1 MNKRTPTG
9 SLSLATS
16 PFQREERKW
25 GARVRHICF
34 VICLLLAGASVAPA
48 AGPFILQPFRVLLG
62 ADFGGL
68 EALLVRPS
76 DPGRYPLALL
86 AHGSPRN
93 GADRVAMTP
102 LAMLP
107 QALEFAR
114 RGWAAAVVM
123 RRGYGNSDGGWAEN
137 YGSCNDANYIA
148 AAAAGAADLKLALDF
163 ISHRQD
169 IDPARMIAVG
179 VSAGGF
185 DTVALTADPPPG
197 LVAAISFA
205 GGRGSPQDDQVCRP
219 DRLVEAFRTLGKR
232 SRVPMLWVYAEN
244 DRFFSPAL
252 AKQFDAAF
260 TGAGG
265 HAELVIAPAFGS
277 NGHFLFS
284 PPGIPDWTPY
294 VDTFL
299 QQQNL
304 TMRATP
310 LTLPPPTISAPKILG
325 PNGQKAFANF
335 LIEAPHKAFAMAPD
349 GTFGFQIG
357 TRTVEAAKASALKYC
372 QQAGK
377 SCSIAFV
384 DDEAVG
390 GPAAR

>member
-1 MNKRTPTG
+1 MAWRRSIILVLCLVLGTG
-9 SLSLATS
+9 A
-16 PFQREERKW
+16 
-25 GARVRHICF
+25 V
-34 VICLLLAGASVAPA
+34 AGA
-48 AGPFILQPFRVLLG
+48 AGPFVLQPFRVLLG
-62 ADFGGL
+62 GDLGGL

-76 DPGRYPLALL
+76 DPGRYPLVLL
-86 AHGSPRN
+86 AHGSPRS
-93 GADRVAMTP
+93 GADRAAMTP

-123 RRGYGNSDGGWAEN
+123 RRGYGNSDSGWAET
-137 YGSCNDANYIA
+137 YGSCDNPNYIA
-148 AAAAGAADLKLALDF
+148 AGTAGAADLKLALDF

-169 IDPARMIAVG
+169 IDPSRMIAVG

-219 DRLVEAFRTLGKR
+219 DRLVEAFRTFGQR
-232 SRVPMLWVYAEN
+232 SRLPMLWVYAEN
-244 DRFFSPAL
+244 DRFFGPTL

-260 TGAGG
+260 TGAGA
-265 HAELVIAPAFGS
+265 HVDFIAAPAFGS

-284 PPGIPDWTPY
+284 PSGIPDWTPY

-299 QQQNL
+299 RQQNL

-310 LTLPPPTISAPKILG
+310 LALPPPTISAPKVLG
-325 PNGQKAFANF
+325 QNGQKAFATF
-335 LIEAPHKAFAMAPD
+335 LIDAPHKAFAMSPD
-349 GTFGFQIG
+349 GSFGYQSG
-357 TRTVEAAKASALKYC
+357 MRTVEGAKAGALKFC
-372 QQAGK
+372 QQHAPH
-377 SCSIAFV
+377 CDVMFV
-384 DDEAVG
+384 DDETAG
-390 GPAAR
+390 GPASR